1 MTKFILVIMLIGNLI
16 GMVVTLYLGVILDE
30 LYFIVGIGLLFSS
43 VLIGEIITL
52 LNNVKF
58 LMKENSSINQ
68 QLTKLTRLTK
78 DISNRLEIK

>member
-1 MTKFILVIMLIGNLI
+1 MLIGNLI